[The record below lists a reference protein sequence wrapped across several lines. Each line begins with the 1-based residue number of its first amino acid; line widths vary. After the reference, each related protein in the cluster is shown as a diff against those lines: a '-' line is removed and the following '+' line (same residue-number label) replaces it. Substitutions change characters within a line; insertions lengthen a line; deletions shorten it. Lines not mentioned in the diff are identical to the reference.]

1 MNQNQFNNKHKN
13 LGLSESEL
21 KSKWQRHIREQE
33 DLKLYD
39 ELRKRRAAGSASSAV
54 APGGGASFTVSP
66 LGSGSVEFNG
76 TNQFIR
82 VSNATVNNWL
92 PGTGD
97 FTIEWFM
104 KKGANS
110 PLESIFAL
118 GLNDESST
126 IGATIESTGTTIYI
140 WPYGIELTGT
150 LPVGFTAGTDWVHI
164 AICRSGTTTKLF
176 IDGALAMTKLLDN
189 NNIGPLVNP
198 GYNMNMGV
206 DFGAGDWFS
215 GKLTNFRWDNSAIY
229 TGSSLTVPVAPLS
242 QTPTT
247 KVLMLGGSAANP
259 VQDATGI
266 NTLQN
271 LGAVWN
277 ADTPF

>member
-21 KSKWQRHIREQE
+21 KSKWQRHIKEQE
-33 DLKLYD
+33 DLKLYE
-39 ELRKRRAAGSASSAV
+39 ELRRRAAGSASSAV

-66 LGSGSVEFNG
+66 LGSGSTLFNEAV
-76 TNQFIR
+76 IR
-82 VSNATVNNWL
+82 VPNATVAAWL

-104 KKGANS
+104 KNEGSVEGAVFSFGPNTS
-110 PLESIFAL
+110 
-118 GLNDESST
+118 GST
-126 IGATIESTGTTIYI
+126 IGCTINSGAGIYV
-140 WPYGIELTGT
+140 WPYGVELKGT
-150 LPVGFTAGTDWVHI
+150 LSAGYIAGTDWAHI
-164 AICRSGTTTKLF
+164 AISRSGTTTKLF
-176 IDGALAMTKLLDN
+176 IDGVLAMTKLLDTHDLALQLGN
-189 NNIGPLVNP
+189 LIIGANSTA
-198 GYNMNMGV
+198 
-206 DFGAGDWFS
+206 AGDYFS
-215 GKLTNFRWDNSAIY
+215 GKITNFRWDNSAIY
-229 TGSSLTVPVAPLS
+229 TGSSLTVPTAPLT

-247 KVLMLGGSAANP
+247 KVLMLGGSALNP

-266 NTLQN
+266 NVLQN